1 MILLAWFFKT
11 VLPSFY
17 LVTFFRTFPFNKF
30 LDFTHIETVDRVW
43 LTDWVYVQALN
54 KTIIVFL
61 VTLFT
66 TFPLISFKI
75 LLRLR
80 LLIAYDWLTEY
91 TGFEY
96 NYFWNYIAVS
106 LDVGIVE
113 VFVFHAIWVQ
123 LLPYFNTTL
132 FSGKEVPPP
141 PPQVQKY
148 LYAYGTKYLYVVSV
162 MPL

>member
-1 MILLAWFFKT
+1 MIEFDWL
-11 VLPSFY
+11 
-17 LVTFFRTFPFNKF
+17 
-30 LDFTHIETVDRVW
+30 IE
-43 LTDWVYVQALN
+43 YMYI
-54 KTIIVFL
+54 IIVFL
-61 VTLFT
+61 VILFT
-66 TFPLISFKI
+66 TFPSISFKI

-96 NYFWNYIAVS
+96 NYFWNYIAMS

-132 FSGKEVPPP
+132 FRERKYP